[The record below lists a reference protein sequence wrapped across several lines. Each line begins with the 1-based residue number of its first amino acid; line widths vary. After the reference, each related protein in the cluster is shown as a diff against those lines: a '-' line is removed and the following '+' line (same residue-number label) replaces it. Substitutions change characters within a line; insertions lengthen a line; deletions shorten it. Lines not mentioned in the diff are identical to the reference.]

1 VSYVAVVG
9 AGVTGLTTAYR
20 LQALMPR
27 AEIVVVEADDRVGGK
42 IHSSDFA
49 GVPGVDEGADAFLIR
64 VPHAMQLAADLGLGG
79 ALTSPA
85 VAAANVWW
93 NGLHRIPEG
102 LLLGVPTD
110 LGKLA
115 RSHLLTWPGKLRAGL
130 EPILPATGVGA
141 DSVGL
146 LIRKRFGRQV
156 HERLVD
162 PLVGSIYAADTE
174 RFSLAGVPQILDLA
188 TQHRS
193 LLLGARRLRA
203 KAPPVTGPI
212 FATPTAGMGA
222 LTDALAAS
230 LRASGVIIRT
240 GQRVTAIEPTG
251 RRWFIT
257 TETVGTGPGGD
268 VGGGSDMVGSDIV
281 VDAVVMATPAR
292 STAPLLGAM
301 SADAASLLGQF
312 DHAGV
317 VMVTLALDATDWPRA
332 LHESSGYL
340 VPKPVQKWVTAASF
354 ATSKWPHWRATAE
367 DGSSNYLLR
376 ISLGRDGRDVT
387 GEHDDALLDAALNE
401 VGHHVGLT
409 LQPTAHRIARWPMAF
424 PQYRPGHADRV
435 TRIERALARD
445 APGVFVAGAS
455 YHGIGIP
462 ACVRQG
468 GAAAIAVS
476 QFLDPVRD

>member
-1 VSYVAVVG
+1 MVG
-9 AGVTGLTTAYR
+9 AGITGLTTAYR
-20 LQALMPR
+20 LHEQMPG
-27 AEIVVVEADDRVGGK
+27 AEVVIVEADERLGGK
-42 IHSSDFA
+42 IRSSEFA
-49 GVPGVDEGADAFLIR
+49 GVSGVDEGADAFLTR
-64 VPHAMQLAADLGLGG
+64 VPYATQLAADLGLGD

-85 VAAANVWW
+85 AAAASVWW

-110 LGKLA
+110 LAKLA
-115 RSHLLTWPGKLRAGL
+115 RSHLLTWRGKLRAGL

-188 TQHRS
+188 SKHRS
-193 LLLGARRLRA
+193 LLLGARHIRA
-203 KAPPVTGPI
+203 KAPPATGPI

-222 LTDALAAS
+222 LIEALAAS
-230 LRASGVIIRT
+230 LRASGVTIRT
-240 GQRVTAIEPTG
+240 GERVTAIEPAGT
-251 RRWFIT
+251 RWFVST
-257 TETVGTGPGGD
+257 DT
-268 VGGGSDMVGSDIV
+268 GSDMV
-281 VDAVVMATPAR
+281 VDAVVLATPAR
-292 STAPLLGAM
+292 TTAPLLATL
-301 SADAASLLGQF
+301 SADAAGLLGQF

-317 VMVTLALDATDWPRA
+317 VMVTLALDATDWPRG
-332 LHESSGYL
+332 LHDSSGYL

-354 ATSKWPHWRATAE
+354 ATSKWPHWRATTE

-387 GEHDDALLDAALNE
+387 GEHDDALLDAALTE

-409 LQPTAHRIARWPMAF
+409 LQPTAHRVSRWPMAF
-424 PQYRPGHADRV
+424 PQYRPGHAERV
-435 TRIERALARD
+435 TRIERALASD

-462 ACVRQG
+462 ACVQQG
-468 GAAAIAVS
+468 GTAAIAVS